1 MNPEMRPVTSD
12 IAHCREDRERLQ
24 GQVDLMES
32 GTLQF
37 RSRSTATDW
46 VDTTPDLIESYKNQ
60 ITQLDDLIARYS
72 ETG

>member
-1 MNPEMRPVTSD
+1 MQEL
-12 IAHCREDRERLQ
+12 IAQCREDRELLQ
-24 GQVDLMES
+24 GQIDLMES

-37 RSRSTATDW
+37 RSRSTDTDW

-60 ITQLDDLIARYS
+60 ITQLDDLIARHS